1 MNTEQNK
8 KTAEKSFSIAS
19 VTEMFRNMVVV
30 SKMVW
35 EENKKLVIL
44 MFAITL
50 VLTSLSFVR
59 SGANALLI
67 NELTRVSR
75 HGEFSSK
82 LIWCIGLL
90 MMAYALPSLLQAL
103 RRYWE
108 KMMHMIMSEKFEMMM
123 LKKRSELDLAR
134 HEDPAFQDL
143 SNKANE
149 RGIFSLINLV
159 EGQYDLV
166 SSLAGMAMASA
177 ILVSID
183 SRLWIMVCLGEIPSL
198 ITQFRY
204 SHNMWDIYDTQ
215 STTKRRFFHLR
226 NKFFFG
232 TASLF
237 ELQVFQNTKH
247 FISLIEKMLT
257 SFSAEHHIN
266 DRKKFHADVV
276 SGLVSTLAISLAIM
290 TVIVKVVNGQTQIG
304 TWFFITGTL
313 FSFQSS
319 FSGLFNTLARQYEN
333 SLFASDIRKVLAT
346 SPVIIRP
353 KEGIKVCRGKIPE
366 IEFRNVTFAYP
377 DQTEPVLRNVSL
389 TIKPGEILA
398 IVGEN
403 GVGKT
408 TLAKLLCR
416 VYDPKEGEI
425 LIDGVDL
432 RTIDLESWYAELAIL
447 AQWYGEY
454 YFKAEEAIALGRT
467 SDPIKRDR
475 ILRAAQFSGADKFIE
490 KFGEQYSQQLGREFG
505 GVDLSKGQYQR
516 LALAR
521 VAYRNAHF
529 TVLDEP
535 TAATDAKAEAAIFEK
550 LYGLRGKT
558 SAILISHNY
567 ANVVKADRI
576 CVMENG
582 SIAEIGNHAKLME
595 QEGIYARLF
604 KLQAD
609 RFNS

>member
-1 MNTEQNK
+1 MNTEQNE
-8 KTAEKSFSIAS
+8 KTAEKSFSVAS
-19 VTEMFRNMVVV
+19 VTEMFRNMAVV

-50 VLTSLSFVR
+50 GLTSLSFVR
-59 SGANALLI
+59 SGVNALLI
-67 NELTRVSR
+67 NELTHVS
-75 HGEFSSK
+75 HLGQFSSK
-82 LIWCIGLL
+82 LVWCIGLL
-90 MMAYALPSLLQAL
+90 MMAYALPSLMQSL

-108 KMMHMIMSEKFEMMM
+108 KMMHVVMSERFEMMI
-123 LKKRSELDLAR
+123 LKKRAELDLAR

-143 SNKANE
+143 SNKAGE
-149 RGIFSLINLV
+149 RGIFSLINLM

-166 SSLAGMAMASA
+166 SSVAGVVMASV
-177 ILVSID
+177 ILLSID

-198 ITQFRY
+198 ISQFRY

-215 STTKRRFFHLR
+215 SSTKRRFFHLR
-226 NKFFFG
+226 NKIHG
-232 TASLF
+232 TQSLF
-237 ELQVFQNTKH
+237 ELQLFQNTGH
-247 FISLIEKMLT
+247 FISLIEKMLK
-257 SFSAEHHIN
+257 SFNTEHRIN
-266 DRKKFHADVV
+266 DRRKLRADVIA
-276 SGLVSTLAISLAIM
+276 GFVSTLAISLAILI
-290 TVIVKVVNGQTQIG
+290 VIVKVVNGQTQIG

-313 FSFQSS
+313 FSFQAS
-319 FSGLFNTLARQYEN
+319 FSGMFNTLARQYEN

-346 SPVIIRP
+346 SPVIDQPKDGIR
-353 KEGIKVCRGKIPE
+353 VCRGRIPK
-366 IEFRNVTFAYP
+366 IEFRNVTFTYP
-377 DQTEPVLRNVSL
+377 GQTVPVLRNMSL

-408 TLAKLLCR
+408 TLTKLLCR
-416 VYDPKEGEI
+416 VYDPSEGEI

-432 RTIDLESWYAELAIL
+432 RNIDLASWYAELAIL

-454 YFKAEEAIALGRT
+454 YFKVDDVISLGRT
-467 SDPIKRDR
+467 GDSVKRTSV
-475 ILRAAQFSGADKFIE
+475 LRAAQFSGADTFIE
-490 KFGEQYSQQLGREFG
+490 KFNAQYSQQIGREFG

-521 VAYRNAHF
+521 VAYREAHF

-576 CVMENG
+576 CVLENG
-582 SIAEIGNHAKLME
+582 SIAELGTHAELME

-604 KLQAD
+604 RLQAD
-609 RFNS
+609 RFNG